1 MLVALRLVGR
11 RRLLPAI
18 YGSKE
23 EWKYL
28 CLPTVRAALPE
39 LTELFAP
46 DFVGG
51 LAGPALRCAA
61 VEPSI
66 GKRAE
71 RSLSTARP
79 TRLSGAW
86 PHSGSAAE
94 RFEEPS
100 HQVSDGALPRFA
112 TTDDRLVHEGP
123 SIFRVF

>member
-18 YGSKE
+18 YGAKE

-51 LAGPALRCAA
+51 LAGPALRGAA

-79 TRLSGAW
+79 TRLSGAG
-86 PHSGSAAE
+86 PHSGTAAE
-94 RFEEPS
+94 RCAIPAKPRLSEKRCDDPRLSEPTPQRYLIPAPL
-100 HQVSDGALPRFA
+100 H
-112 TTDDRLVHEGP
+112 
-123 SIFRVF
+123 